1 MLPFKYEIRE
11 YNDEQGRSPFAS
23 WFHGLDATAAARVD
37 RYIRRIENGNF
48 GNSKPVGGGVQELK
62 IDFGPGY
69 RVYYGRDGQRLVI
82 LLAGGSKRKQSA
94 DIEAA
99 KKRWETYRK
108 EKESHGTDTG
118 I

>member
-1 MLPFKYEIRE
+1 MKYEIRE
-11 YNDEQGRSPFAS
+11 VDDGRGSSPFAS
-23 WFHGLDATAAARVD
+23 WFNKLDAAAAARVD

-48 GNSKPVGGGVQELK
+48 GNSKPVGGGIQELK

-94 DIEAA
+94 DIETA
-99 KKRWETYRK
+99 KRRWEAYRK
-108 EKESHGTDTG
+108 AKG
-118 I
+118 

>member
-1 MLPFKYEIRE
+1 MRYEIRE
-11 YNDEQGRSPFAS
+11 YNDEQGISPFAS
-23 WFHGLDATAAARVD
+23 WFNKLDAAVAARVD

-69 RVYYGRDGQRLVI
+69 RVYYGRDGLRLVI

-99 KKRWETYRK
+99 KQRWEAYR
-108 EKESHGTDTG
+108 EARGSHGTDTG

>member
-1 MLPFKYEIRE
+1 MKYEIRE
-11 YNDEQGRSPFAS
+11 YNDEQERSPFAT
-23 WFHGLDATAAARVD
+23 WFNKLDAAAAARVD

-48 GNSKPVGGGVQELK
+48 GNSKAVGGGVQELK

-69 RVYYGRDGQRLVI
+69 RVYYGRDRQRLVI

-99 KKRWETYRK
+99 KKRWKAYRK
-108 EKESHGTDTG
+108 ARGSHGTDTG